1 MSAAAGRTRVLVLG
15 ALLLCVATVLALLL
29 VQGGGGARQA
39 APTQV
44 PTDSATQAVTQVAHT
59 PVSGLPTVAESALPP
74 EAWETMRRIADGGP
88 FSYRQD
94 DATFFNREGILPER
108 RRGYY
113 REYTV
118 ETPGSPDRGA
128 RRIVA
133 GAEGDLFYTEDHY
146 DSFRQIEEDT

>member
-1 MSAAAGRTRVLVLG
+1 MSAAAGRRRGLVFG
-15 ALLLCVATVLALLL
+15 VLLLCAAVVLGILLL
-29 VQGGGGARQA
+29 QGGGGPGTAQD
-39 APTQV
+39 P
-44 PTDSATQAVTQVAHT
+44 ATAT

-74 EAWETMRRIADGGP
+74 EAWETLQRIEDGGP

-94 DATFFNREGILPER
+94 DATFFNREGILPDQ

-133 GAEGDLFYTEDHY
+133 GAEGDLYYTEDHY
-146 DSFRQIEEDT
+146 GSFRQIEEDA